1 MMEKRVN
8 VRVRGLVQ
16 GVGFRMFVVREAN
29 ARSLSGW
36 TRNLPDGSV
45 ELEAQGTSGLVD
57 ELIRQVNIGP
67 SKSRVTS
74 VSVRETTIEKTNENF
89 RILY

>member
-1 MMEKRVN
+1 MEKRVN

-29 ARSLSGW
+29 ARNLSGW

-74 VSVRETTIEKTNENF
+74 VSVRETTIEKTNESF

>member
-1 MMEKRVN
+1 MEKRVN

-74 VSVRETTIEKTNENF
+74 VSVRETTIEKTNESF